1 MLTSALSKFKDFL
14 SAGHERTVRIK
25 KNIILSFIIKG
36 ASVLIS
42 YLLIPLTISY
52 LDKLQ
57 YGIWVTII
65 SLVAWVNTFDIGLGN
80 GLRNKLAHSLALG
93 EKENIVK
100 YISTTYAILF
110 LISSAI
116 FIVFFAGG
124 SFFNW
129 NHLLSVPPAI
139 NYNIWPIVLITLGT
153 FCMQFAL
160 QPINSVLTA
169 THDPFKSSL
178 ILLLC
183 QALTLISVFALTQ
196 FTHSSLTLLVIAASC
211 SPVVVF
217 LGANIYLFS
226 TSLKDFAPRLKSIDF
241 SGAKSLVNL
250 GGAFFFIQIGALI
263 LYQTDNIVIAKTIG
277 LQDVTV
283 FNVAYKYFSILI
295 ILFSIIL
302 TPYWSAFTDAYAK
315 KDMEW
320 IKQALKKLRRL
331 WVYAT
336 IGAILL
342 CVISVPMYRFWIG
355 NAVAV
360 PVGLSVA
367 LAINASVQ
375 IWQVIHAYMLNG
387 VGKLR
392 VQLILLIITGI
403 LNIPLSIILI
413 KYWGIQGTVIANIIM
428 MMLMNIAFTY
438 QCRLIVRGEAKGV
451 WAK

>member
-1 MLTSALSKFKDFL
+1 MLSSALNKFKVFL
-14 SAGHERTVRIK
+14 GAGHERSVRIK
-25 KNIILSFIIKG
+25 KNIIYSFVIKG

-42 YLLIPLTISY
+42 YLLIPLTIGY

-65 SLVAWVNTFDIGLGN
+65 SLVAWINTFDIGLGN
-80 GLRNKLAHSLALG
+80 GLRNKLAHSLALD
-93 EKENIVK
+93 EKENIKK
-100 YISTTYAILF
+100 YVSTTYAILF
-110 LISSAI
+110 LISAAI
-116 FIVFFAGG
+116 FLVFFVGG

-129 NHLLSVPPAI
+129 NQLLSAPASI
-139 NYNIWPIVLITLGT
+139 NYSIWPIIIITLGT

-183 QALTLISVFALTQ
+183 QVLTLVSVFALTQ
-196 FTHSSLTLLVIAASC
+196 FTDSNLTLLVIAASC
-211 SPVVVF
+211 SPVIIF
-217 LGANIYLFS
+217 LLANVYLFS
-226 TSLKDFAPRLKSIDF
+226 TSLKDFAPRFRYVDF
-241 SGAKSLVNL
+241 GSAKSLVNL

-277 LQDVTV
+277 LQNVTV

-315 KDMEW
+315 NDMDW
-320 IKQALKKLRRL
+320 IKSALKKLRRL
-331 WVYAT
+331 WIYVT
-336 IGAILL
+336 IGAFVL
-342 CVISVPMYRFWIG
+342 CAVSGPLYRLWVG
-355 NAVAV
+355 NAVVV
-360 PVGLSVA
+360 PVGLSLA
-367 LAINASVQ
+367 LAVNISVQ
-375 IWQVIHAYMLNG
+375 TWQVIHAYMLNG

-392 VQLILLIITGI
+392 VQLILLVVTGV
-403 LNIPLSIILI
+403 LNIPLSIFLI
-413 KYWGIQGTVIANIIM
+413 KYCGIQGTVIANIIM
-428 MMLMNIAFTY
+428 LLVMDIAFTY
-438 QCRLIVRGEAKGV
+438 QCRLIMRGEAKGI